1 MNEWVS
7 FALAIA
13 TGVFSV
19 GVSYGILQ
27 TKISDI
33 ETKMNS
39 AVEESKADRR
49 DIRDEQKSFV
59 TLSHFE
65 AVISPMR
72 HALEVIEADIKEILR
87 AVKN

>member
-7 FALAIA
+7 IALAIA
-13 TGVFSV
+13 SGVFSV
-19 GVSYGILQ
+19 GLSYGILQ
-27 TKISDI
+27 TKMSEI
-33 ETKMNS
+33 EAKMNN
-39 AVEESKADRR
+39 AIEESKDDRR

-65 AVISPMR
+65 AVVSPMR